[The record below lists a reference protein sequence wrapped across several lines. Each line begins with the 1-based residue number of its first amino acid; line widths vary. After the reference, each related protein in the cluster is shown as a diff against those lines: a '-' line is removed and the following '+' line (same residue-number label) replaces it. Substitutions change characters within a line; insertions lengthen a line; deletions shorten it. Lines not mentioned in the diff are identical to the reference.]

1 MPAKLLK
8 MDQSKF
14 RKVKHGCQNN
24 FLFRKK
30 KKGTVKKQKQKK
42 HRDER
47 QTKYH

>member
-42 HRDER
+42 T
-47 QTKYH
+47 QG